1 MSASEKGMHVQQ
13 DRLKGMR
20 KFLIITIVALS
31 SFGLCAQD
39 RFLLS
44 SHNTSV
50 PLYVSES
57 DHKGVIKAAEGLKKD
72 IALVTN
78 NEPTLVAT
86 NHQLGDKAK
95 AMVIIGTIGK
105 SELLNNLI
113 NNKKVDADAI
123 SNQWEAYLI
132 QTINNPFP
140 GVDRALVIAG
150 SDKRGTIYGIYEI
163 SKQIGV
169 SPWHWWADVPAKKQT
184 ALFVSAE
191 RQVDMPVVKYRGI
204 FINDEQ
210 PALGGWVK
218 ENYGGF
224 NSKFY
229 TKVFELILRLKG
241 NFLWPA
247 MWGQSFYTEDPLN
260 PKLADEYGIVIS
272 TSHHEPMMRAH
283 VEWQRASK
291 GKWNYYT
298 NETALKEFWQE
309 GIARMGNYESVV
321 TLAMRGDGD
330 EPMSE
335 ESNIAL
341 LQKIVNDQRNIIQQ
355 ETGKPITATPQVW
368 ALYKEVQDYYDKGM
382 RVPDDI
388 TLLLCDDNWGNIRKL
403 PLLTEPKRT
412 GGYGIYYHF
421 DYVGGPRNYKWLNTN
436 PIERVWEQMH
446 LAYQY
451 GVDRIW
457 IVNVGDIKPMEF
469 PISFFLDYA
478 WNPTT
483 IHADDLKTYTEQW
496 CAQQFGNEH
505 AIEAASLIS
514 GYLKYN
520 GRVKPE
526 LLNEKTYSLDNYNEF
541 ERVVMEYQE
550 LRTRATQLASKLE
563 SEKQEAFYQ
572 LILHPI
578 QASANLYEMYYY
590 VALNH
595 RATGLYDVAAN
606 TYADKARAHYL
617 KDSLI
622 TVEYHMRNNGKWN
635 HMMSQT
641 HIGYTNWQQPPVNK
655 MPAVHYIT
663 TTKKLPAQKSVTSQ
677 SAQNKI
683 PSTIKGNVFFELDK
697 YVAID
702 ADQPTNMVNT
712 TEINWKV
719 LPNHGKTGSAI
730 TTFPVTA
737 KSQKLSNTSA
747 HVAYEFYSYSTG
759 AVILHLYFSPTLNFH
774 ASPTGLQYAVSI
786 DDEVP
791 QVFSLNANDQDLKTW
806 EKWVANNINIQVSL
820 HNIQKAG
827 KHTLKFWA
835 VDSGIVL
842 QKIVLDF
849 GGLKPSYLGPPQTK
863 FNP

>member
-1 MSASEKGMHVQQ
+1 MKVHTGLLLLLVTGMF
-13 DRLKGMR
+13 RLM
-20 KFLIITIVALS
+20 
-31 SFGLCAQD
+31 AQPANNKSP
-39 RFLLS
+39 FPLVTAQT
-44 SHNTSV
+44 NT
-50 PLYVSES
+50 
-57 DHKGVIKAAEGLKKD
+57 
-72 IALVTN
+72 ALVISQTEFAGVVRAVTDLQSDIEQVSGSVLN
-78 NEPTLVAT
+78 VYSHIAEVNGIAVL
-86 NHQLGDKAK
+86 
-95 AMVIIGTIGK
+95 IGTIGK
-105 SELLNNLI
+105 NEWIDELI
-113 NNKKVDADAI
+113 RSNKLQVDEI
-123 SNQWEAYLI
+123 INQWEAYLI
-132 QTINNPFP
+132 QTISNPFP
-140 GVDRALVIAG
+140 NVDRALVIAG
-150 SDKRGTIYGIYEI
+150 SDKRGTIYGIYEL

-169 SPWHWWADVPAKKQT
+169 SPWRWWADVPVKKQT
-184 ALFVSAE
+184 ELHVSTE
-191 RQVDMPVVKYRGI
+191 RQVDKPSVKYRGI

-283 VEWQRASK
+283 VEWQRANK
-291 GKWNYYT
+291 GKWNYAT

-309 GIARMGNYESVV
+309 GIARMGNYESIV

-341 LQKIVNDQRNIIQQ
+341 LQKIVADQRNILQQ
-355 ETGKPITATPQVW
+355 VTSKPASATPQVW
-368 ALYKEVQDYYDKGM
+368 ALYKEVQEYYDKGM
-382 RVPDDI
+382 RVPDDV

-403 PLLTEPKRT
+403 PRLTEPKRP

-436 PIERVWEQMH
+436 TIERVWEQMH
-446 LAYQY
+446 LAYQH

-478 WNPTT
+478 WNPTL
-483 IHADDLKTYTEQW
+483 IKADDLHNYTERW
-496 CAQQFGNEH
+496 CAQQFGSTH
-505 AIEAASLIS
+505 AKEAASLLS
-514 GYLKYN
+514 LYSKYS

-526 LLNEKTYSLDNYNEF
+526 LLNENTYSLDNYHEF
-541 ERVVMEYQE
+541 ERVVTEYQQ
-550 LRTRATQLASKLE
+550 LRERASRLAARLE
-563 SEKQEAFYQ
+563 PEKQEAFYQ
-572 LILHPI
+572 LVLHPI
-578 QASANLYEMYYY
+578 EASCNLYELYYY
-590 VALNH
+590 VALNQ
-595 RATGLYDVAAN
+595 RAASKNDMQAN
-606 TYADKARAHYL
+606 AYADKAKAHYAE
-617 KDSLI
+617 DSLI
-622 TVEYHMRNNGKWN
+622 TVAYHTRNNGKWN

-641 HIGYTNWQQPPVNK
+641 HIGYTYWQQPPVNK
-655 MPAVHYIT
+655 MPAVMYLQSGV
-663 TTKKLPAQKSVTSQ
+663 KLNPQPQPQ
-677 SAQNKI
+677 SRTARNLI
-683 PSTIKGNVFFELDK
+683 PPGSKANVFFEKDN
-697 YVAID
+697 YVSIEANH
-702 ADQPTNMVNT
+702 ATNMLKSQTITWQV
-712 TEINWKV
+712 I
-719 LPNHGKTGSAI
+719 PNLGKTGSAI

-737 KSQKLSNTSA
+737 SRQVPGASSA
-747 HVAYEFYSYSTG
+747 RVEYKFYSYSKG
-759 AVILHLYFSPTLNFH
+759 PVSAHLYFSPTLNFH
-774 ASPTGLQYAVSI
+774 ALQNGLQYAVAI
-786 DDEVP
+786 DDEKP
-791 QVFSLNANDQDLKTW
+791 QVFSVNANDADLKTW

-849 GGLKPSYLGPPQTK
+849 GGLKSSYLGPPETK
-863 FNP
+863 F

>member
-1 MSASEKGMHVQQ
+1 MKT
-13 DRLKGMR
+13 
-20 KFLIITIVALS
+20 FLFNFIFTLS
-31 SFGLCAQD
+31 VIGVHAQD
-39 RFLLS
+39 KFLLS
-44 SHNTSV
+44 SQITTI

-57 DHKGVIKAAEGLKKD
+57 DFKGVIRAAGDLKRD
-72 IALVTN
+72 IGLVTN
-78 NEPTLVAT
+78 NEPTLIIT
-86 NHQLGDKAK
+86 NGQKITYHET
-95 AMVIIGTIGK
+95 MVIIGTIGK
-105 SELLNNLI
+105 SQLLDNLI
-113 NNKKVDADAI
+113 EAKKISLTEITNK
-123 SNQWEAYLI
+123 WEGYII
-132 QTINNPFP
+132 QTIENPFQ

-169 SPWHWWADVPAKKQT
+169 SPWHWWADVPVKKQT
-184 ALFVSAE
+184 ELFVSAE
-191 RQVDMPVVKYRGI
+191 RQVDMPAVKYRGI

-260 PKLADEYGIVIS
+260 PKLADEFGVVIS

-283 VEWQRASK
+283 VEWQRANK
-291 GKWNYYT
+291 GKWNYST
-298 NETALKEFWQE
+298 NETALNEFWRD

-335 ESNIAL
+335 ESNISL
-341 LQKIVNDQRNIIQQ
+341 LQKIVADQRNIIQQ
-355 ETGKPITATPQVW
+355 VTAKSITATPQVW

-382 RVPDDI
+382 RVPDDV

-403 PLLTEPKRT
+403 PTLTEPKRQ

-421 DYVGGPRNYKWLNTN
+421 DYVGGPRNYKWINTN

-451 GVDRIW
+451 GADRIW
-457 IVNVGDIKPMEF
+457 VVNVGDLKPMEF

-478 WNPTT
+478 WKPAA
-483 IHADDLKTYTEQW
+483 IQADDLQPYTEQW
-496 CAQQFGNEH
+496 CAQQFGDEH
-505 AIEAASLIS
+505 AKESASLLS
-514 GYLKYN
+514 LYLKYN

-526 LLNEKTYSLDNYNEF
+526 LLNENTYSLENYNEF
-541 ERVVMEYQE
+541 ERVVTAYQE
-550 LRTRATQLASKLE
+550 LRTRAVRLASHLA

-595 RATGLYDVAAN
+595 RAADLQDAEAN
-606 TYADKARAHYL
+606 TYADKARAHYQ

-622 TVEYHMRNNGKWN
+622 TVEYHTRNNGKWN

-641 HIGYTNWQQPPVNK
+641 HIGYTYWQQPPVNK
-655 MPAVHYIT
+655 MPAVIYLKT
-663 TTKKLPAQKSVTSQ
+663 GTKLHPPPQPESSTAR
-677 SAQNKI
+677 NLI
-683 PSTIKGNVFFELDK
+683 PPDSKGNVFYEKDK
-697 YVAID
+697 YVSIEANHTTSI
-702 ADQPTNMVNT
+702 VNSNGIT
-712 TEINWKV
+712 WQVI
-719 LPNHGKTGSAI
+719 PNLGRTGSAI

-737 KSQKLSNTSA
+737 RTQNLSASSPHATYDFY
-747 HVAYEFYSYSTG
+747 AYSEGNVT
-759 AVILHLYFSPTLNFH
+759 VQLYFSPTLNFH
-774 ASPTGLQYAVSI
+774 AAKNGLEYAISI
-786 DDEVP
+786 DDESP
-791 QVFSLNANDQDLKTW
+791 QLFSLNANDADLKTW
-806 EKWVANNINIQVSL
+806 EKWVANNINIKISR
-820 HNIQKAG
+820 HNIQKQG

-842 QKIVLDF
+842 QKIVVDF
-849 GGLKPSYLGPPQTK
+849 GGLKTSYLGPPETK
-863 FNP
+863 F

>member
-1 MSASEKGMHVQQ
+1 M
-13 DRLKGMR
+13 LL
-20 KFLIITIVALS
+20 FLIQLLLIIGVHAQDKFPLS
-31 SFGLCAQD
+31 SQN
-39 RFLLS
+39 S
-44 SHNTSV
+44 TV
-50 PLYVSES
+50 PLYISES
-57 DHKGVIKAAEGLKKD
+57 DFAGVIRAAEDLKKD
-72 IALVTN
+72 IGLVTN
-78 NEPTLVAT
+78 VEPELINT
-86 NHQLGDKAK
+86 NQNSFIKTK
-95 AMVIIGTIGK
+95 TIVVIGTIGK
-105 SELLNNLI
+105 SQLI
-113 NNKKVDADAI
+113 DGLIKSRKLEVSAI
-123 SNQWEAYLI
+123 TNQWEAYQI
-132 QTINNPFP
+132 QTIDNPFP
-140 GVDRALVIAG
+140 NVDRALVIVG

-169 SPWHWWADVPAKKQT
+169 SPWHWWADVPVKKQT
-184 ALFVSAE
+184 ELFVSAE
-191 RQVDMPVVKYRGI
+191 RQVDMPSVKYRGI
-204 FINDEQ
+204 FLNDEQ

-272 TSHHEPMMRAH
+272 TSHHEPLMRAH
-283 VEWQRASK
+283 VEWQRADK
-291 GKWNYYT
+291 GKWNYSI
-298 NETALKEFWQE
+298 NETALKEFWRE
-309 GIARMGNYESVV
+309 GITRMGNYESIV

-341 LQKIVNDQRNIIQQ
+341 LQKIVTDQRNIIQQ
-355 ETGKPITATPQVW
+355 VTDKPITATPQVW

-382 RVPDDI
+382 RVPDDV

-403 PLLTEPKRT
+403 PTLTEPKRQ

-421 DYVGGPRNYKWLNTN
+421 DYVGGPRNYKWINTN

-451 GVDRIW
+451 GADRIW
-457 IVNVGDIKPMEF
+457 VVNVGDLKPMEF

-478 WNPTT
+478 WNP
-483 IHADDLKTYTEQW
+483 ASVKAEDLQPYTEQW
-496 CAQQFGNEH
+496 CAQQFGIDYSKES
-505 AIEAASLIS
+505 ASLLS
-514 GYLKYN
+514 LYLKYN

-541 ERVVMEYQE
+541 ERVVTEYQE
-550 LRTRATQLASKLE
+550 LRAHAILLASKLE

-595 RATGLYDVAAN
+595 RAAGLQDAAAN

-622 TVEYHMRNNGKWN
+622 TVEYHTRNNGKWN

-641 HIGYTNWQQPPVNK
+641 HIGYTYWQQPPVNK

-663 TTKKLPAQKSVTSQ
+663 ATKKLPVQKSVSSQ
-677 SAQNKI
+677 SARNQI
-683 PSTIKGNVFFELDK
+683 PSTKGNVFFELDK

-702 ADQPTNMVNT
+702 ADQPTHMVNT
-712 TEINWKV
+712 KEINWKV

-730 TTFPVTA
+730 TSFPVTA
-737 KSQKLSNTSA
+737 KPQALVNNSA
-747 HVAYEFYSYSTG
+747 HVAYDFYSYSSGTLT
-759 AVILHLYFSPTLNFH
+759 VQLYFSPTLNFH
-774 ASPTGLQYAVSI
+774 GAKNGLQYALSI
-786 DDEVP
+786 DDESP
-791 QVFSLNANDQDLKTW
+791 EVFSLNADDGDLKTW
-806 EKWVANNINIQVSL
+806 EKWVANNINIKISS
-820 HNIQKAG
+820 HSIQKPG